1 METRRGPAE
10 SDAREGHHPPQ
21 ARIPSSLAIKD
32 GTILRREAETCL
44 RLFAQCLL
52 IENLSN
58 TRFLWFED
66 CQARFRWWAFGV
78 KASSTGRGSLD
89 RILAHRS
96 DVRDAIHGVLQS
108 LASALNSCLVES
120 CPLDPEDDADDA
132 RSDASSL
139 ISEQSAFSLA
149 STDSDVDNGDHMADV
164 VARHAYFI
172 EMCLRSLMRF
182 SILIRK
188 ARDKLRHKRADD
200 DLARIQRHE
209 PETYAEFKAHLET
222 LILLGPYEHSLLSW
236 LESAEAHQKISQSVG
251 IVIRAWLFNRL
262 GPVQARLVQANL
274 IRRHRMMYSRRNGRP
289 IDSISTQDNLV
300 SVQTALPLRTRP
312 SSSQPQQGTRPT
324 EVVKTDITP
333 STRAPHA
340 LPATP
345 TLQSET
351 VLGSELGT
359 VPVRSSK
366 ATSVLSKLTRTGQN
380 QDYPKTS
387 MLDKLSQCPY
397 CGFFLGPE
405 YAKSEKKWQ

>member
-1 METRRGPAE
+1 M
-10 SDAREGHHPPQ
+10 
-21 ARIPSSLAIKD
+21 
-32 GTILRREAETCL
+32 LRRETETCL
-44 RLFAQCLL
+44 GLFAQCLR

-89 RILAHRS
+89 RILIHRS

-108 LASALNSCLVES
+108 LASALDSCLAGPR
-120 CPLDPEDDADDA
+120 PLDSEDDAGDA
-132 RSDASSL
+132 RSDASSPV
-139 ISEQSAFSLA
+139 SERSAFSEA
-149 STDSDVDNGDHMADV
+149 STDSDVDGGGDMADV
-164 VARHAYFI
+164 AAHHAYFI

-188 ARDKLRHKRADD
+188 AKDKLRHKRADD
-200 DLARIQRHE
+200 DLVRIQRHE

-222 LILLGPYEHSLLSW
+222 LILLGPYEHSLLSR
-236 LESAEAHQKISQSVG
+236 LESAEAHQEIPQSAG

-274 IRRHRMMYSRRNGRP
+274 IRRHRIMYSRRDRRP
-289 IDSISTQDNLV
+289 VGSISNQDDLV
-300 SVQTALPLRTRP
+300 SVQTAVPLRTGP
-312 SSSQPQQGTRPT
+312 SSSQPRPDTRPT
-324 EVVKTDITP
+324 EVVEAVVVSLAPT
-333 STRAPHA
+333 PHA
-340 LPATP
+340 LPTTP

-359 VPVRSSK
+359 VPLRSTK

-387 MLDKLSQCPY
+387 VLDKLSQCPY

-405 YAKSEKKWQ
+405 YAKNEKKWQ